1 MRESA
6 EAKYF
11 RQQAELENR
20 LATAQSRLEELQD
33 ISATD
38 GFFSGDL
45 EAVLSEDERTELAK
59 LRADIVELR
68 DRLRSIERDYR
79 RDIDR
84 LEGTLKLINIWGGP
98 FLIGLIGLLVWRRQ
112 TFREGRGS

>member
-1 MRESA
+1 M
-6 EAKYF
+6 
-11 RQQAELENR
+11 
-20 LATAQSRLEELQD
+20 QD

-38 GFFSGDL
+38 GFFSGDI
-45 EAVLSEDERTELAK
+45 EADLSEEERAELTR

-84 LEGTLKLINIWGGP
+84 LESMLKLINIWGGP
-98 FLIGLIGLLVWRRQ
+98 ILVGLIGLVVWRRQ
-112 TFREGRGS
+112 TYRGGRDA